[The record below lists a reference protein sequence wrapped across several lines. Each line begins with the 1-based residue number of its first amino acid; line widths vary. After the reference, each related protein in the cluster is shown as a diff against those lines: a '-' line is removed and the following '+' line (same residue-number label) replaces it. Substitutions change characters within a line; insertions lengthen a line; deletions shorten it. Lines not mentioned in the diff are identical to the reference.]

1 MSKLVPPV
9 RPPFSPFVD
18 NAVSPA
24 IREAAVLLFPDLAR
38 MTWLAAFTNT
48 RAANI
53 VRRQFTGRAVSDD
66 RTEWMCRLA
75 EAYASALEAGQ
86 SMEPSTYRHASQFL
100 ALLPASTPDPEIVV
114 EDDGE
119 IAFDW
124 DLGPR
129 QVFSVSVGRDGT
141 LSYAGLFGIQKAHG
155 VTMLDDDAI
164 PHEVVD
170 GLAKVLAH

>member
-1 MSKLVPPV
+1 MSKLAPPV

-18 NAVSPA
+18 NAVSSDV
-24 IREAAVLLFPDLAR
+24 REAAVLLFPDLAR
-38 MTWLAAFTNT
+38 MTWLTAFADT
-48 RAANI
+48 RAASD
-53 VRRQFTGRAVSDD
+53 VRNQFTGRAVSDG
-66 RTEWMCRLA
+66 RTEGMCRLGG
-75 EAYASALEAGQ
+75 AYADALEAGQ
-86 SMEPSTYRHASQFL
+86 SIEPSTYRHASQFL
-100 ALLPASTPDPEIVV
+100 ALLPASTPNPEIVV

-129 QVFSVSVGRDGT
+129 RVFSVSVGRDGT

-164 PHEVVD
+164 PHEVLD

>member
-1 MSKLVPPV
+1 MSKLATPV

-18 NAVSPA
+18 NAVSTEA
-24 IREAAVLLFPDLAR
+24 RETAVFLFPDLAR
-38 MTWLAAFTNT
+38 MTWLTRFTST
-48 RAANI
+48 RAAR
-53 VRRQFTGRAVSDD
+53 VVEREFTGRAVSDD
-66 RTEWMCRLA
+66 RTEWMCRLG
-75 EAYASALEAGQ
+75 ERYAAALEAGQ
-86 SMEPSTYRHASQFL
+86 SIETSTYRHASQFL
-100 ALLPASTPDPEIVV
+100 ALLPATTPAPEIVV
-114 EDDGE
+114 EEDGE

-124 DLGPR
+124 DLSPR

-164 PHEVVD
+164 PSEVLA